1 MRKFLVLTL
10 VFLLSAC
17 GAPAA
22 ATELPPMP
30 GLVTIT
36 PEIIPFNPQVIELTA
51 TSAPAAVPTEALRLP
66 ATPTRRP
73 EFTATPRETSLPE
86 PTATPVGPTPTE
98 TLLPPLELPTMAA
111 FAPSRLP
118 WTGLPTYPADSEPG
132 LLFRVDYDPDVW
144 AQTEGN
150 YGEIV
155 LAHRLIPYCT
165 VSTWSGRGLPGG
177 LKSEHEFRTIGGADF
192 DVNTITTKQGETEFI
207 TYVGGDRRILT
218 GFQVAFVE
226 QKESCVQDAELILA
240 TLRSLAAIP
249 TATPSFTPAP

>member
-17 GAPAA
+17 APAA
-22 ATELPPMP
+22 APTELPPIP

-36 PEIIPFNPQVIELTA
+36 PEILPFNPQVVELTA
-51 TSAPAAVPTEALRLP
+51 TSAPAVVPTEALRLP

-73 EFTATPRETSLPE
+73 EFTPTPRETSLPE
-86 PTATPVGPTPTE
+86 ASATLVGPTPTE

-132 LLFRVDYDPDVW
+132 LLFRVDYDPDTW

-155 LAHRLIPYCT
+155 LAHRLIPYCAI
-165 VSTWSGRGLPGG
+165 STWSGRGLPGG

-192 DVNTITTKQGETEFI
+192 DVNTIATKQGETEFV

-226 QKESCVQDAELILA
+226 QKEQCLQDAELILA